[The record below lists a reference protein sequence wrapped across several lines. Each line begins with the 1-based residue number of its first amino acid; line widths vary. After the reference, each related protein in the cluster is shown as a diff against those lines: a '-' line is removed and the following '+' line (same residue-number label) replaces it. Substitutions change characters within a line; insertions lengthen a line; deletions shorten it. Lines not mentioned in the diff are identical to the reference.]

1 MNESLSVYLNLDP
14 EKRIENEVLI
24 RRIDRLLLTVG
35 MKYSGVMN
43 MYIPVDRQRR
53 DQAVFQAEVL
63 LRDTDWLKDI
73 LAYTLVGTLTNACPI
88 GEIRT
93 DAMSNPSPEKL
104 WYYEE
109 YYQKTH
115 ELPHAVV
122 VDENRQLRD
131 GYISWLLAKKYGVPA
146 EVCEM
151 VSAQPL
157 RKIVKGVHVEF
168 SDGKWR
174 KKSDK
179 RYIWIYPLKEPVVPG
194 DILLANT
201 KAGADF
207 ICVHRIEYTAG
218 QEFCSKYK
226 KIRKHMNAHMEE
238 KEGKDHEK

>member
-1 MNESLSVYLNLDP
+1 MNESLSVYLNLDMGN
-14 EKRIENEVLI
+14 ESRNEELIE
-24 RRIDRLLLTVG
+24 RIDELLLTAG
-35 MKYSGVMN
+35 LKYSGIRNIYV
-43 MYIPVDRQRR
+43 PVDRQTR
-53 DQAVFQAEVL
+53 DQAVFRAEKL
-63 LRDTDWLKDI
+63 LRTTDWLKDI
-73 LAYTLVGTLTNACPI
+73 LACTLIGTWTNACPLEKI
-88 GEIRT
+88 QT
-93 DAMSNPSPEKL
+93 DAMSEPSPEKL
-104 WYYEE
+104 RYYEQYFE
-109 YYQKTH
+109 KTH
-115 ELPHAVV
+115 ELPHAIV

-131 GYISWLLAKKYGVPA
+131 GYVSYLLAKKYGVSA

-151 VSAQPL
+151 VSGQPL